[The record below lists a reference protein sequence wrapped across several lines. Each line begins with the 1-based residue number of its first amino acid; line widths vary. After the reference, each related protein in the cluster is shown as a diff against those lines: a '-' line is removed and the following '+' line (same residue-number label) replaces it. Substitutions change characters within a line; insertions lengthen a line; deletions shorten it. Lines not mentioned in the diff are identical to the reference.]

1 MGGGGYRP
9 QDSLSAQR
17 HTKQGLGGGVLF
29 TYTLHL
35 AIGLTTA
42 HSGEPLAPKTVAWA
56 VLARAC
62 CGGTQCGKKIW
73 TARHGGGGV
82 QLMAEVQWAS

>member
-1 MGGGGYRP
+1 MGGGGTGHKTHSRLNSTP
-9 QDSLSAQR
+9 SIVR
-17 HTKQGLGGGVLF
+17 VGGVLF

-42 HSGEPLAPKTVAWA
+42 HSDEPLAPKTVAWA
-56 VLARAC
+56 VLAGAC
-62 CGGTQCGKKIW
+62 CGGTQWGKMIL

-82 QLMAEVQWAS
+82 QLMAEVQWAP